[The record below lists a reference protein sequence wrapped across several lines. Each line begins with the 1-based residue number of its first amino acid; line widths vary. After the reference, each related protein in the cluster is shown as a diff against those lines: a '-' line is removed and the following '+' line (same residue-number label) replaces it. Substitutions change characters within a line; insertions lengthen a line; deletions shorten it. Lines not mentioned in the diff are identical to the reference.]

1 MGSESAGFEQTPRD
15 IVREVPEAQ
24 GGAAEV
30 LETSVDRLGRPV
42 AGTWPVEERED
53 VGGALLMV
61 RPSLRISTSA
71 AGTPVVI
78 VAITACMACLAFF
91 LSGSR

>member
-1 MGSESAGFEQTPRD
+1 VGSESAGFEQTPRD

-53 VGGALLMV
+53 LTWLMV
-61 RPSLRISTSA
+61 
-71 AGTPVVI
+71 AGFRVDHG
-78 VAITACMACLAFF
+78 
-91 LSGSR
+91 SGLYFQRCNSDQGGTR